1 MNSKLYT
8 IVLGVALTA
17 CSTGK
22 KALEKGNFDEAVYTA
37 VERLQ
42 KSPTNSTSQQVL
54 KEAYPL
60 ALNYHQGRVNNW
72 EKSTEPFHWE
82 RVISEYDAMNQLGS
96 AIDNCPPCIRVVGD
110 GKKFVEPLQAAR
122 NLAASDRYDSGN
134 FHLGNAKGN
143 RQEAKMAF
151 LDFERASQIIP
162 GYKDVS
168 NKMDNAYSYAA
179 VNVVVEQVTVTSKL
193 YQLSNEYF
201 QDKVNEFL
209 RTNPKMNIFVQFYG
223 PQQASDI
230 KLKPHQIVR
239 LQFDEFMVG
248 QTYVNTN
255 TENITSKDS
264 VKVGEATVNGKKV
277 PVYNKVTA
285 KYTKSR
291 KTVTSNGILDMQI
304 IDFQTKQ
311 VIHRDKIPGTFVWVN
326 EWANFNGDERALTK
340 DQLNLC
346 KNKELLPPAPQ
357 ILFTEFTKPIYDQLT
372 RKIRK
377 YYENY

>member
-134 FHLGNAKGN
+134 FHLGNAKEIVKRPN
-143 RQEAKMAF
+143 WHSLTLNE
-151 LDFERASQIIP
+151 LH
-162 GYKDVS
+162 
-168 NKMDNAYSYAA
+168 
-179 VNVVVEQVTVTSKL
+179 KL
-193 YQLSNEYF
+193 F
-201 QDKVNEFL
+201 RDT
-209 RTNPKMNIFVQFYG
+209 RTFP
-223 PQQASDI
+223 
-230 KLKPHQIVR
+230 
-239 LQFDEFMVG
+239 
-248 QTYVNTN
+248 
-255 TENITSKDS
+255 
-264 VKVGEATVNGKKV
+264 
-277 PVYNKVTA
+277 
-285 KYTKSR
+285 TKW
-291 KTVTSNGILDMQI
+291 IML
-304 IDFQTKQ
+304 
-311 VIHRDKIPGTFVWVN
+311 IHMP
-326 EWANFNGDERALTK
+326 L
-340 DQLNLC
+340 
-346 KNKELLPPAPQ
+346 
-357 ILFTEFTKPIYDQLT
+357 
-372 RKIRK
+372 
-377 YYENY
+377 